1 MRELLKTVV
10 VWTLGLALVLGLVS
24 TSLAADKPKRPTS
37 IKGCTQAELER
48 PGAQKCL
55 NEGTLA
61 GKNVYVV
68 CAADGSQQCCW
79 KAEGGG
85 EACVDILGR
94 PASPPAVAPRAP
106 TPPRT
111 AP

>member
-10 VWTLGLALVLGLVS
+10 VWTLGLALGLGLVS
-24 TSLAADKPKRPTS
+24 TSMATGKPKRPT
-37 IKGCTQAELER
+37 IIHGCTQEDLGK
-48 PGAQKCL
+48 PGAVECL
-55 NEGTLA
+55 NKGLLEGVD
-61 GKNVYVV
+61 VYVV

-85 EACVDILGR
+85 EACVDIVGR

>member
-10 VWTLGLALVLGLVS
+10 VWTLGLALVLGPVA
-24 TSLAADKPKRPTS
+24 TSLAADKPKGQT
-37 IKGCTQAELER
+37 IEGCTQADLAK
-48 PGAQKCL
+48 PGAARCL
-55 NEGTLA
+55 NEGVLRGHNA
-61 GKNVYVV
+61 YVV
-68 CAADGSQQCCW
+68 CAADGSQKCC
-79 KAEGGG
+79 ANVAGDTR
-85 EACVDILGR
+85 CYDIVGR